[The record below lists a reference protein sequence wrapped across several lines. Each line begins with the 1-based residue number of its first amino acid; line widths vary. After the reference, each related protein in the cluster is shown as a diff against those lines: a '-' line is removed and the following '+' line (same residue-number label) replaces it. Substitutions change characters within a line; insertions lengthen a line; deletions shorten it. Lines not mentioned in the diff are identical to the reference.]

1 MNKCLII
8 FLLAISIQT
17 SLELSSS
24 IDFKV
29 IDAYIDELMTK
40 STTKF
45 PAWNME
51 RKLQGKESKWD
62 YIDGCMILALLEIYS
77 STKESKYLTF
87 SDSYID
93 YRVNEDGTI
102 NGYNKAKFNLDY
114 INGAKNL
121 ITLYKLTGKK
131 KYKKALVKVFQ
142 QILEQPRT
150 KEGNFW
156 HRLTYPNQVW
166 LDGLYMALP
175 FYMEYDVLY
184 NKSSNIND
192 IYNQF
197 FNVHKIMRDSKTGLY
212 YHGYD
217 SSKKMFWADKKT
229 GLSQNFWL
237 RSLGWYA
244 MALLDTLN
252 LASDKNS
259 ANWNKLKNIF
269 IDLCNS
275 MLNYQ
280 DKTGMWYQVPNYP
293 GRAKNYLETSGTAIF
308 SYALLKGYRTG
319 ILTDKKMLNAGK
331 LAFEGTC
338 DKYLKTSNGKLSL
351 EGICL
356 SAGLGPDTNRE
367 RDGSYEYYVG
377 ETVSKDDAK
386 GVGPFILAYNEYKKL
401 K

>member
-1 MNKCLII
+1 MNKHLII
-8 FLLAISIQT
+8 LLLAISIQT

-29 IDAYIDELMTK
+29 VDAYIDELMTK
-40 STTKF
+40 STTKY

-51 RKLQGKESKWD
+51 KKLQGKESTWD

-93 YRVNEDGTI
+93 YRVKDDGTI
-102 NGYNKAKFNLDY
+102 KGYNKEKYNLDY
-114 INGAKNL
+114 INGGKNL

-131 KYKKALVKVFQ
+131 KYKKALVKIFQ

-156 HRLTYPNQVW
+156 HKLTYPNQVW

-217 SSKKMFWADKKT
+217 SSKKMFWADKIT
-229 GLSQNFWL
+229 GLSKNFWL

-259 ANWNKLKNIF
+259 SNWNKLKNIF

-280 DKTGMWYQVPNYP
+280 DKAGMWYQVPNYP
-293 GRAKNYLETSGTAIF
+293 GKAKNYLETSGTAIF

-319 ILTDKKMLNAGK
+319 ILTDKKMQNAGK

-338 DKYLKTSNGKLSL
+338 DKYLETSNGKLSL
-351 EGICL
+351 GGICL
-356 SAGLGPDTNRE
+356 SAGLGPDTNKS

-386 GVGPFILAYNEYKKL
+386 GVGPFILAYNEYRML

>member
-1 MNKCLII
+1 MNKYLII
-8 FLLAISIQT
+8 LLLAISIQT

-29 IDAYIDELMTK
+29 VDAYIDELMTK

-51 RKLQGKESKWD
+51 RKLQGKESTWD

-93 YRVNEDGTI
+93 YRVKDDGSI
-102 NGYNKAKFNLDY
+102 KGYNKDKFNLDY

-131 KYKKALVKVFQ
+131 KYKKALVKIFQ

-252 LASDKNS
+252 KASDKN
-259 ANWNKLKNIF
+259 NVFPHLIPFLHNEINNF
-269 IDLCNS
+269 I
-275 MLNYQ
+275 
-280 DKTGMWYQVPNYP
+280 K
-293 GRAKNYLETSGTAIF
+293 F
-308 SYALLKGYRTG
+308 
-319 ILTDKKMLNAGK
+319 
-331 LAFEGTC
+331 
-338 DKYLKTSNGKLSL
+338 
-351 EGICL
+351 
-356 SAGLGPDTNRE
+356 
-367 RDGSYEYYVG
+367 
-377 ETVSKDDAK
+377 
-386 GVGPFILAYNEYKKL
+386 
-401 K
+401 